1 VTDRRLRLL
10 IAALCLIGIG
20 VAGYLTYEHYSGG
33 DVKCFIAHGCA
44 TVQKSQW
51 ASLAGIP
58 VAVLGLIGYVGL
70 LGSLLIRGDAGRI
83 IGSAIALPGFAFS
96 MYLTYRELYSIHAI
110 CAWCVTSAVLMTLLA
125 ILTSVRF
132 VRGDDPAPV
141 TRASNGGE
149 QA

>member
-1 VTDRRLRLL
+1 MSDRRLRLL

-20 VAGYLTYEHYSGG
+20 VAGYLTYEHYAGG

-70 LGSLLIRGDAGRI
+70 LGSLLIKGDAGRI
-83 IGSAIALPGFAFS
+83 IGSAIALPGFGFS

-110 CAWCVTSAVLMTLLA
+110 CAWCVTSAILMTLLA

-132 VRGDDPAPV
+132 VRGGDPTQLTGAA
-141 TRASNGGE
+141 TGSD
-149 QA
+149 

>member
-1 VTDRRLRLL
+1 MSDRRLRLV

-20 VAGYLTYEHYSGG
+20 VAGYLTYEHYAGG

-58 VAVLGLIGYVGL
+58 VAVLGLLGYVAL
-70 LGSLLIRGDAGRI
+70 LGSLLIRGDLGRI
-83 IGSAIALPGFAFS
+83 IGSAIALPGFGFS

-125 ILTSVRF
+125 IFTSVRF
-132 VRGDDPAPV
+132 VRGDDQAPAV
-141 TRASNGGE
+141 GTASGGE
-149 QA
+149 